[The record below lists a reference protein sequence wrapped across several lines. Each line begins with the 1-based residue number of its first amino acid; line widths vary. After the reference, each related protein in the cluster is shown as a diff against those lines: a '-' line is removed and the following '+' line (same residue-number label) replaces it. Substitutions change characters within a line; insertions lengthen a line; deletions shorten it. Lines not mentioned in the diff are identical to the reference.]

1 MNNNSNSNYLYTDY
15 YSFNN
20 ESSKINIEN
29 RTDQN
34 RKIKSNNFIFYRNF
48 IKDAIKNQTK
58 KTYSNSFDT
67 LKRGNDIT
75 YLNNL
80 NSEYDKHIMNL
91 KEQLSYLKGDRI
103 KTENEANII
112 KHRLLI
118 LKKKEQNY
126 YIQFKNI
133 KNRLKIIINNRKEAN
148 KRAKKIKNKNNGN
161 KKYNNNNNNDKS
173 YHKLKKN
180 NSTNENS
187 KIQQITGPMA
197 YKNRNNYSFYST
209 PYLLQSLYKS
219 NNNNNY
225 NDNLVNEEEK
235 GNNLREKMLNELKKD
250 EEEKR
255 KIEEEIAKIEQ
266 EELNL
271 FNDFKSSVFM

>member
-161 KKYNNNNNNDKS
+161 KKYNNNNNDKS

-187 KIQQITGPMA
+187 KIQQITGPIV
-197 YKNRNNYSFYST
+197 YKTRNNYSFYST
-209 PYLLQSLYKS
+209 PYLLQNLYKS

>member
-1 MNNNSNSNYLYTDY
+1 MNNNNSNPNYLYTDY
-15 YSFNN
+15 YSFNK
-20 ESSKINIEN
+20 ESSKTNIEN

-34 RKIKSNNFIFYRNF
+34 RKIKNNNYIFYRNF
-48 IKDAIKNQTK
+48 IKDTLKNQNLKK
-58 KTYSNSFDT
+58 KTYSNSFDN
-67 LKRGNDIT
+67 LNRGNDIT

-133 KNRLKIIINNRKEAN
+133 KNRLKTIIDNRKEAN
-148 KRAKKIKNKNNGN
+148 NRAKKIKNKNNGN
-161 KKYNNNNNNDKS
+161 NNKS
-173 YHKLKKN
+173 YRKLKKN
-180 NSTNENS
+180 NSTNKYSN
-187 KIQQITGPMA
+187 IQQVTGPIV

-209 PYLLQSLYKS
+209 PYLLQNL

-235 GNNLREKMLNELKKD
+235 ENNLREKMLNKLKKD

-266 EELNL
+266 EELNI
-271 FNDFKSSVFM
+271 FNDFKNSIFM